1 MKFWPQSAMEV
12 SDGTAEDHKITESI
26 NETVSF
32 LETNSSYSV
41 GSTASHP
48 AASIADATLNVDL
61 ANFLSRPVKIYS
73 YVWSETDAVG
83 TATSISPWQLFFA
96 NNTIKNKLDNYAW
109 LRCDLKLK
117 IMLNASP
124 FYYGASLVSYQPLPN
139 FKGSTISNDSGTRY
153 FIPLS
158 QRPHLWLYPQNNEGG
173 EMMLPFFLFKNYIS
187 TVSNQDFLDM
197 GTLSFTTITDLASAN
212 GAVGTG
218 VTISVYAW
226 AENVVVSGPTAGLIQ
241 QSKDEYG
248 KGPISSVASAIASAA
263 KALTGIPIIKPYATA
278 TQMGMEGVSALA
290 SKLGYCNTP
299 VISDTMPFR
308 NQPLPVLA
316 STEQGYPIEKMTID
330 PKNELSI
337 DPQIV
342 GLPPIDE
349 LNIQHLVGRE
359 SYLCTTTWSSA
370 DAGDKLLFQSAVL
383 PAMFDMES
391 TAQPR
396 LYMTP
401 MAYTSQLF
409 GQWRGDLIFRFRF
422 IATQYHRGRV
432 RVIFDPSG
440 SAAQNITNTVA
451 TQAMCFNEV
460 IDLTKDTNVE
470 LRIPYNQSFAWL
482 KTFTPTSSTQIPWTT
497 SSTPTFNHVAGTSNG
512 SIAMRVVTALT
523 GPTALFT
530 IPIIVSVRGADN
542 LEFGNPQEI
551 SQRYTQ
557 FAVQSKD
564 EYEVTPSSMVIA
576 GNASSRDIPEKY
588 LINLGEKILTLRQ
601 LLRRYN
607 LAYIRS
613 FNGTDTNSYQ
623 FGFNIHTAMPPH
635 LGYDPSGQY
644 SAKGLINT
652 ATNYPYN
659 YVSQHPLNYIS
670 SAFIGYRGS
679 INYSVT
685 VNNTGSASLYG
696 YKLRAHRVSGVFSP
710 QYGVQSEAATNLNTV
725 AKFLVNDTV
734 GFSTA
739 GGCAVTQAINNN
751 GLNYAFPMY
760 SRYKFL
766 SLDKT
771 ATTSS
776 SWAADDRRLMRTD
789 ITFEFGS
796 TKRTVQNVYCGI
808 GTDWNCHFFLNVPTF
823 YVMSGVPNPT

>member
-1 MKFWPQSAMEV
+1 MEM
-12 SDGTAEDHKITESI
+12 SDGTSEDHKIAEST

-48 AASIADATLNVDL
+48 AASIADATPNVDL
-61 ANFLSRPVKIYS
+61 ANFLSRPVRIYS
-73 YVWSETDAVG
+73 YTWNETDAIG
-83 TATSISPWQLFFA
+83 TTTSISPWQLFFA
-96 NNTIKNKLDNYAW
+96 NTTIASKLLNYAW

-117 IMLNASP
+117 IMVNASP
-124 FYYGASLVSYQPLPN
+124 FYYGASLVSYLPLPN
-139 FKGSTISNDSGTRY
+139 FKSNTIVNDLATRY

-158 QRPHLWLYPQNNEGG
+158 QRPHLWIYPQNNEGG
-173 EMMLPFFLFKNYIS
+173 EMMLPFFLYKNYIS

-197 GTLSFTTITDLASAN
+197 GTLSFTNITELVSAS

-218 VTISVYAW
+218 VTVTVYAW
-226 AENVVVSGPTAGLIQ
+226 AENVVVSGPTAGLLQ

-248 KGPISSVASAIASAA
+248 KGPVSSVASAIASAA
-263 KALTGIPIIKPYATA
+263 KALTKIPIIKPYATA
-278 TQMGMEGVSALA
+278 TQMGMEGVSAIA

-308 NQPLPVLA
+308 NQPLPVLS
-316 STEQGYPIEKMTID
+316 STEQGYPVEKMTID

-337 DPQIV
+337 DPRIV

-370 DAGDKLLFQSAVL
+370 DTTDKLLFQSAVT
-383 PAMFDMES
+383 PDMFDMDS
-391 TAQPR
+391 LTQAK

-401 MAYTSQLF
+401 MAFTAQLF
-409 GQWRGDLIFRFRF
+409 AQWRGDIIFRFRF

-440 SAAQNITNTVA
+440 SVAQNITTTSA

-482 KTFTPTSSTQIPWTT
+482 KTFTATSSTQIPWTV
-497 SSTPTFNHVAGTSNG
+497 SSTPTFNHIAGTTNG

-523 GPTALFT
+523 GPMDLFT
-530 IPIIVSVRGADN
+530 IPVIISVRGADN
-542 LEFGNPQEI
+542 LEFANPRDI

-576 GNASSRDIPEKY
+576 GTAPSGDIPEKY
-588 LINLGEKILTLRQ
+588 LINFGEKIFTIRQ

-607 LAYIRS
+607 LAYVRT
-613 FNGTDTNSYQ
+613 FNGVGTDAFQS
-623 FGFNIHTAMPPH
+623 GFNIHTAMPPH
-635 LGYDPSGQY
+635 LGYDPNGQY
-644 SAKGLINT
+644 SAKGLTNII
-652 ATNYPYN
+652 TNYPYN

-679 INYSVT
+679 VNYAITLSS
-685 VNNTGSASLYG
+685 NTGATQAYSI
-696 YKLRAHRVSGVFSP
+696 RAHRVSELASIS
-710 QYGVQSEAATNLNTV
+710 YGTQTSLGDNLNVT
-725 AKFLVNDTV
+725 ARYLVNTTT
-734 GFSTA
+734 GYATA
-739 GGCAVTQAINNN
+739 GGAAFAQAINNN

-771 ATTSS
+771 ATTSN
-776 SWAADDRRLMRTD
+776 SWAVDDRKLMRTD
-789 ITFEFGS
+789 ITFETGAS
-796 TKRTVQNVYCGI
+796 RRTVQYVYCGI
-808 GTDWNCHFFLNVPTF
+808 GTDWNCHFFVNVPTF
-823 YVMSGVPNPT
+823 YVMSTTPTPT